1 MKKLENKV
9 AVITG
14 GSSGIGFATAKRFIE
29 EGARVV
35 ITGRDQGALDRAVED
50 LGGQVVGVQGDVAKV
65 EDLDTLY
72 RTVSSQVGKID
83 VLFVN
88 AGIAPFVPVTDVTE
102 EHFDQLFDIN
112 VKGAYFSVQKS
123 LPHLADGASIILNSS
138 VANRLG
144 LEGTSVYSATKAAVR
159 SLARTLSAELAPRG
173 IRVNTLSPGFIETPL
188 IGKLG
193 LPQEVVEEFASNVM
207 GQVPLGRPGR
217 ADEMASAVT
226 FLASQESSY
235 VVGAELIAD
244 GGLTQ
249 V

>member
-1 MKKLENKV
+1 MKKLEDKV

-35 ITGRDQGALDRAVED
+35 ITGRDQGALDRAVEE

-102 EHFDQLFDIN
+102 EHFDHLFDIN

-188 IGKLG
+188 MGKLG
-193 LPQEVVEEFASNVM
+193 LPPEVVEEFASSVM
-207 GQVPLGRPGR
+207 GRVPLGRPGR